1 MTPLTFFKKNFN
13 YSFYYSKNNELSIIF
28 LWFVL
33 SLKVVYI
40 WLKFLYFW
48 INILNKTSGQSFFKK
63 VNSVIYL

>member
-40 WLKFLYFW
+40 WLKILYFW